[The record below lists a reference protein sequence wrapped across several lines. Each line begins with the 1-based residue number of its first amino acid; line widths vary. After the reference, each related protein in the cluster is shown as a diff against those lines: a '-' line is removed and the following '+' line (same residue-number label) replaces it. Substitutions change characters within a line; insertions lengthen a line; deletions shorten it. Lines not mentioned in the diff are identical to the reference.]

1 MGIVMGGMAQP
12 KELETD
18 GAQLKDAGNAAFKV
32 GNWEEAL
39 SCYTKALDLNIE
51 DAEKA
56 AVLKNRAAVHLKQ
69 EQWKLAEKDCTAA
82 LELAPQDPKA
92 LYRKAN
98 AVELDS
104 IMHVVC
110 FNVTSRTI
118 TPIAREALINL
129 IMKNCKWE
137 QLNWAERM
145 FKTDA
150 YHRLMEVASVVNMP
164 EYKYESSIDI
174 TDSTK
179 TIVGVTFG
187 HLYEQMYD
195 DKRRAQLVEVVSKY
209 TEQQLLDPSMES
221 KVRVVVGITTLL
233 TNAPELGNSQ
243 LKDGLLE
250 MAQSDDYIQ
259 QLVASEAIIA
269 AASKKKDV
277 TAIVKQGLDI
287 VKSLYKCNNDHIKV
301 RALVG
306 LCKLGAS
313 GGSD

>member
-1 MGIVMGGMAQP
+1 MV
-12 KELETD
+12 
-18 GAQLKDAGNAAFKV
+18 
-32 GNWEEAL
+32 
-39 SCYTKALDLNIE
+39 
-51 DAEKA
+51 
-56 AVLKNRAAVHLKQ
+56 
-69 EQWKLAEKDCTAA
+69 
-82 LELAPQDPKA
+82 
-92 LYRKAN
+92 
-98 AVELDS
+98 
-104 IMHVVC
+104 
-110 FNVTSRTI
+110 
-118 TPIAREALINL
+118 NL
-129 IMKNCKWE
+129 
-137 QLNWAERM
+137 
-145 FKTDA
+145 
-150 YHRLMEVASVVNMP
+150 P

-209 TEQQLLDPSMES
+209 TEEQLLDPSMES

-243 LKDGLLE
+243 LKDGLLQMMLV

-301 RALVG
+301 RLKI
-306 LCKLGAS
+306 LS
-313 GGSD
+313 